1 MKYVA
6 DYRSSRFRSATGRV
20 QSAAARGSIPAG
32 PWTALIESVSRRAS
46 MCCSCAMMS
55 PKVTLPEKE
64 GGADVNGAKRDG
76 AEQEGGAAESDYRD
90 RSWALLRLTVA

>member
-1 MKYVA
+1 M
-6 DYRSSRFRSATGRV
+6 R
-20 QSAAARGSIPAG
+20 
-32 PWTALIESVSRRAS
+32 
-46 MCCSCAMMS
+46 CSCAMMS
-55 PKVTLPEKE
+55 PKVTLPEEE